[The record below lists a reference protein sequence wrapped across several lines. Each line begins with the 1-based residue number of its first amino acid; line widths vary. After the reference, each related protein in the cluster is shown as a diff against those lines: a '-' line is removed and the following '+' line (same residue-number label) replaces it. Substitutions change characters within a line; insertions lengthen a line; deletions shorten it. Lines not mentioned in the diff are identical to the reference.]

1 MERQGDLM
9 SRSLAQQ
16 SGLLNDYQN
25 EKAAL
30 MGQLNA
36 MKGVCTLTLLKL
48 DLDVY
53 PSSFIPY
60 YALERALNQLF
71 MFLPLSVNT

>member
-1 MERQGDLM
+1 M

-36 MKGVCTLTLLKL
+36 MKGVCTSSLSMLV
-48 DLDVY
+48 LDVCH
-53 PSSFIPY
+53 PSCPTAYKQGPY
-60 YALERALNQLF
+60 INSL
-71 MFLPLSVNT
+71 

>member
-1 MERQGDLM
+1 M

-25 EKAAL
+25 EKVAL

-36 MKGVCTLTLLKL
+36 MKGVCISPLTKIEHITAIRMPTFQPLLCSPTCVTAIFPGYVL
-48 DLDVY
+48 R
-53 PSSFIPY
+53 F
-60 YALERALNQLF
+60 RF
-71 MFLPLSVNT
+71 